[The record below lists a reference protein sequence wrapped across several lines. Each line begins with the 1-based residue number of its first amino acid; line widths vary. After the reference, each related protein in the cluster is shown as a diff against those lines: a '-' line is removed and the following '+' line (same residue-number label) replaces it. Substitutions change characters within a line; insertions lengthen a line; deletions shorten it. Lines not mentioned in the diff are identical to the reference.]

1 LIFLNKIEGDDEMK
15 VVMKR
20 PELLAIIIAIILG
33 SLWYISFSET
43 SLQFTRELVEV
54 KLNDINNNFA
64 SVVGIYEFYND
75 GVRKIN
81 FPIGFPFIVDK
92 DCEFPPEIKIEY
104 APIENSPE
112 SVSEYGEMSLDLTSL
127 EYKRKG
133 KIVVFA
139 LPVEPKK
146 KVVVKISYK
155 QKVHTNNYTYITTT
169 ALLWNKPIKEAIF
182 KIEYPESI
190 KNVKSNYTK
199 TGESKMN
206 DKFFIYTYQLF
217 EFVPN
222 EDFKIQWEKD

>member
-33 SLWYISFSET
+33 SLWYISFSDT
-43 SLQFTRELVEV
+43 SLIFARELVEV
-54 KLNDINNNFA
+54 KLPDTNDNFV
-64 SVVGIYEFYND
+64 SVVGIYEFHNESSK
-75 GVRKIN
+75 RIN
-81 FPIGFPFIVDK
+81 YPIGFPFVVDK
-92 DCEFPPEIKIEY
+92 DCEFPSEVKIEF
-104 APIENSPE
+104 ASIENSPE

-133 KIVVFA
+133 KLVIFV
-139 LPVEPKK
+139 LPVESKK

-199 TGESKMN
+199 TGKSKMN